1 MKHGKKYREIK
12 KNAQKH
18 KKMSLEKAVE
28 KIKTHA
34 YSEFTDSIDLHINI
48 KVPKSQDPKSIKG
61 SITLPYPPKQEDTT
75 IYVFTTEENT
85 KKALEAGADKA
96 GLEDLIKEVQD
107 GDINFDI
114 AIATPDIMNKLAVLG
129 KHLGPKGLMPNP
141 KTGTIT
147 EDIEK
152 TVKEYKK
159 GKSTIKLDENG
170 TLHISVGKL
179 DTGDDKII
187 ENIETVIAKVN
198 ELIKKPLVNTI
209 KSMYIAPTMGPSI
222 EIEYDFDK

>member
-12 KNAQKH
+12 KTAKKH
-18 KKMSLEKAVE
+18 KKLPLKEAVE
-28 KIKTHA
+28 IIKTHA

-48 KVPKSQDPKSIKG
+48 KVPKNQDPKSIKG
-61 SITLPYPPKQEDTT
+61 SITLPHPPKQEDSK
-75 IYVFTTEENT
+75 IYVFTKEEN
-85 KKALEAGADKA
+85 KEKALKAGADKA
-96 GLEDLIKEVQD
+96 GLDDLIKEVQEE
-107 GDINFDI
+107 GVNFDI
-114 AIATPDIMNKLAVLG
+114 AIATPDVMSKLAVLG

-152 TVKEYKK
+152 TVEEYKK
-159 GKSTIKLDENG
+159 GKSTIKLDETG
-170 TLHISVGKL
+170 VLHISVGKI
-179 DTGDDKII
+179 DTGDDKVI
-187 ENIETVIAKVN
+187 ENIKTVISKVD